1 MADEGSREKPQD
13 WKIRQY
19 YEQKELI
26 ERVVEVSE
34 YREIAPTY
42 PEGYGKRPDAINFP
56 GDFKQLVEN
65 GAVAFHSSVEKWRN
79 PLLIDKVNDAD
90 KLREGWDL
98 VIDIDCDYSFELSK
112 DTAKLV
118 IEELKEHGIENISI
132 KFSGNRGFHIGFRG
146 EAFPETIGGDHI
158 SKHYPELPRGIVN
171 YVRENIE
178 DEMIQ
183 LVKEHGFDEE
193 MKTDGGLDPYQVSD
207 IENDWGSRHLFR
219 MPYSLHDGSWLV
231 SKPIEI
237 GDLEEFE
244 KKDAEIDNID
254 FKTRFLHEYEV
265 GEAANLAVQA
275 MDYIEKRRE
284 EKKEER
290 IERSERDFERPEDAI
305 PEKYFPPTINNILE
319 GLEDGRK
326 RGLFILINFLRTVGY
341 SWKQIESKIW
351 EWNERNE
358 EALADTYIKTQLRW
372 HRRRD
377 EDVPPPNYNSNGYY
391 KDMQV
396 YEGDHIEEQAA
407 NPVSYAFRQANKRDS
422 ESKKGEN
429 NDEKETM
436 ECPYCGKE
444 YEMESY
450 YRKHV
455 QKCQEDD
462 KVKKL

>member
-1 MADEGSREKPQD
+1 MGSEGEKPQD

-19 YEQKELI
+19 YEQE
-26 ERVVEVSE
+26 EVVQRMVEVSQ

-42 PEGYGKRPDAINFP
+42 PNGYGKRPDAINFP
-56 GDFKQLVEN
+56 GDFKQLVDN

-112 DTAKLV
+112 ETARKV
-118 IEELKEHGIENISI
+118 IQELKEHGIENVSI
-132 KFSGNRGFHIGFRG
+132 KFSGNRGFHIGVRG

-158 SKHYPELPRGIVN
+158 SEHYPELPRGIVN
-171 YVRENIE
+171 YIRENIE
-178 DEMIQ
+178 QEMIELVDEYNYRDEM
-183 LVKEHGFDEE
+183 E
-193 MKTDGGLDPYQVSD
+193 TDNGLDPYQVSD

-237 GDLEEFE
+237 EEIEDF
-244 KKDAEIDNID
+244 KKEDARMDNIG
-254 FKTRFLHEYEV
+254 FETRFLHEYET
-265 GEAANLAVQA
+265 GEATNLAVQV
-275 MDYIEKRRE
+275 MDFIEQRRE
-284 EKKEER
+284 EREQEKRER
-290 IERSERDFERPEDAI
+290 ADRDFERPDDAI

-341 SWKQIESKIW
+341 SWEQIEAKIW

-358 EALADTYIKTQLRW
+358 EALSDTYVKAQLRW
-372 HRRRD
+372 HEQRG
-377 EDVPPPNYNSNGYY
+377 EEVPPPNYDSNGYY

-396 YEGDHIEEQAA
+396 YEGDHIEEQVP
-407 NPVSYAFRQANKRDS
+407 NPVSYAFRQAKKRDS
-422 ESKKGEN
+422 GSEEDEEEE
-429 NDEKETM
+429 DEKM
-436 ECPYCGKE
+436 ECPYCGKK

-450 YRKHV
+450 YKKHV